1 MNVDNRFP
9 AQCRLKNRQDIL
21 AVYARRDIYR
31 GERLVFYRG
40 DASKSNIDQP
50 PGRPEPESRFCLAVS
65 KHCGG
70 AVRRNRIKRVL
81 REIIRKN
88 KYKIASGYDF
98 VIRVNAARLRENVTE
113 KDFLDDFADYFGWN

>member
-1 MNVDNRFP
+1 VDNRFP
-9 AQCRLKNRQDIL
+9 ASCRLKNRQDIQ

-40 DASKSNIDQP
+40 GSSISKTDQVLGP
-50 PGRPEPESRFCLAVS
+50 LETESRFCLSVS
-65 KHCGG
+65 RYCGG

-88 KYKIASGYDF
+88 KYKIAPGYDF

-113 KDFLDDFADYFGWN
+113 KDFLAEFASYFGWN